1 MGERTYPDLESMRNI
16 DIKDF
21 DRDTIPDIK
30 DIRIDTEQPE
40 LERILDYINQAKN
53 PYFVRSG
60 KILVKIEY
68 SKTETT
74 IEDCMEGYF
83 RSLC

>member
-1 MGERTYPDLESMRNI
+1 MNKLTYPDLESMRNI
-16 DIKDF
+16 DIQDF
-21 DRDTIPDIK
+21 DPNTIPDIK
-30 DIRIDTEQPE
+30 DIHIDIEKPT
-40 LERILDYINQAKN
+40 LERIYDYINQTKN
-53 PYFVRSG
+53 PYFARCG

-74 IEDCMEGYF
+74 IEECMEGYF

>member
-1 MGERTYPDLESMRNI
+1 MKQAIDLEAMRNI
-16 DIKDF
+16 DIRNF
-21 DRDTIPDIK
+21 DPDTIPDIK
-30 DIRIDTEQPE
+30 DIHIDTDKPV
-40 LERILDYINQAKN
+40 LDRVLDYINQAKN
-53 PYFVRSG
+53 PYFNRCG

-68 SKTETT
+68 SKTEST